1 MKLTMTLPESPGSI
15 YIVPAFDFVGL
26 LLALILLT
34 GVVAKETYVEISLPV
49 SEFRGARLGDE
60 SPVVVNVKQGIAG
73 PTFYVAKEAVEKANL
88 EEAIREA
95 AESRSTT
102 LVALR
107 IDQSAPISLQQGI
120 IDLTR
125 RLGYRCKIAQRT
137 ADVTQP

>member
-1 MKLTMTLPESPGSI
+1 MTLPESPGSI

-26 LLALILLT
+26 LLALVLLT
-34 GVVAKETYVEISLPV
+34 GVVSKETYVEISLPV

-60 SPVVVNVKQGIAG
+60 SPVVVNVKQGISG
-73 PTFYVAKEAVEKANL
+73 PTFYVAKEVVAEDHLEK
-88 EEAIREA
+88 AIREA

-107 IDQSAPISLQQGI
+107 MDQSTSVATQQEI
-120 IDLTR
+120 VDLTR

-137 ADVTQP
+137 TDVSQP